1 MALNKRRLGTTDLEI
16 TTVGFGAW
24 AIGGGGWAYG
34 WGPQDD
40 AGSIASIRHAIR
52 RGVNWIDTAPIYGL
66 GHSEEIVG
74 RALREI
80 PASERPFVFTKC
92 GMIPNRD
99 RPYDEPARDL
109 RPPSIRQEVEG
120 SLRRLG
126 VERIDLYQ
134 FHWPDKVGTPIED
147 SWREMERLID
157 EGKVRAAGVSN
168 FGVALLERAES
179 VRHVD
184 SLQPPFSLVRRDA
197 AADVIPWAAAHKT
210 GVIVYSPMQS
220 GLLTDTFSVKRLAAM
235 AGDDWRRRSAQF
247 TEPLLSRN
255 IALRD
260 ALWPIANRHGVTVS
274 AIAVAWTLACPG
286 VTGAIVGARSPEQ
299 VDGWIAA
306 GSLDLDTSDLAQ
318 IARAIRRTTPAPPVP
333 EVAQTLWKE
342 DGVDAAHV
350 RDRGLLGALDHAVS
364 KPHSPR
370 IASSS
375 RRTSKT
381 L

>member
-1 MALNKRRLGTTDLEI
+1 MAPNKRRLGTTDLEI

-40 AGSIASIRHAIR
+40 AGSIASIRHAVS
-52 RGVNWIDTAPIYGL
+52 RGVNWIDTAAIYGL

-92 GMIPNRD
+92 GMIPD
-99 RPYDEPARDL
+99 HARPYDEPARDL
-109 RPPSIRQEVEG
+109 RPTSIRGEVEA

-134 FHWPDKVGTPIED
+134 FHWPDQLGTPIED
-147 SWREMERLID
+147 SWHEMVRLVD
-157 EGKVRAAGVSN
+157 EGKVRATGVSN
-168 FGVALLERAES
+168 FDVALLGRAES

-197 AADVIPWAAAHKT
+197 AADVIPWAGAHRT

-220 GLLTDTFSVKRLAAM
+220 GLLTDTFSEKRLAAM
-235 AGDDWRRRSAQF
+235 AGDDWRRHSAQF
-247 TEPLLSRN
+247 TEPNLSHN

-274 AIAVAWTLACPG
+274 AVAVAWTLACPG

-306 GSLDLDTSDLAQ
+306 GSLDLDASDLAE
-318 IARAIRRTTPAPPVP
+318 ITVAIRRTAIGSGPV
-333 EVAQTLWKE
+333 ARAWK
-342 DGVDAAHV
+342 GAA
-350 RDRGLLGALDHAVS
+350 
-364 KPHSPR
+364 
-370 IASSS
+370 
-375 RRTSKT
+375 
-381 L
+381 

>member
-1 MALNKRRLGTTDLEI
+1 MAPNKRRLGTTDLEI

-40 AGSIASIRHAIR
+40 SGSIAAIRHAVS
-52 RGVNWIDTAPIYGL
+52 RGVNWIDTAAFYGL
-66 GHSEEIVG
+66 GHFEEVVG

-80 PASERPFVFTKC
+80 PTPERPFVFTKG
-92 GMIPNRD
+92 GMVRD
-99 RPYDEPARDL
+99 LARPFDEPERNLKPA
-109 RPPSIRQEVEG
+109 SIRCEVEA

-134 FHWPDKVGTPIED
+134 FHWPDQLGTPIED
-147 SWREMERLID
+147 SWREMDRLVA

-168 FGVALLERAES
+168 FDVALLERAES

-197 AADVIPWAAAHKT
+197 AADVIPWAAVHRT

-220 GLLTDTFSVKRLAAM
+220 GLLTDTFSVQRLTAM
-235 AGDDWRRRSAQF
+235 ADDDWRRRSAQF
-247 TEPLLSRN
+247 TEPHLSRN

-260 ALWPIANRHGVTVS
+260 ALRPVAERHGVTVS

-286 VTGAIVGARSPEQ
+286 VTAAIVGARRPEQ

-306 GSLDLDTSDLAQ
+306 GSLDLDASDLEQ
-318 IARAIRRTTPAPPVP
+318 IA
-333 EVAQTLWKE
+333 
-342 DGVDAAHV
+342 
-350 RDRGLLGALDHAVS
+350 GALRLTGAGSGPVACQW
-364 KPHSPR
+364 KR
-370 IASSS
+370 AA
-375 RRTSKT
+375 
-381 L
+381 